1 MKVAVSGAGRDDG
14 IVPKIAEKAKELG
27 KELAK
32 QGHVLL
38 TGGCGGYPKAAAQG
52 ALEENGKVVA
62 YSPAKD
68 EDEHKERYGFPMG
81 IFTEVKYTGAGIPE
95 RNIPLVK
102 DANAVIMIGGQTGT
116 LNEFTLA
123 FHEGKAIGVLKGSG
137 GVTDLIPKIADVC
150 DKIGEKDLVVYS
162 DKPKELVKKL
172 MTV

>member
-1 MKVAVSGAGRDDG
+1 MKIAVSGSGRDKG
-14 IVPKIAEKAKELG
+14 TVPKIAEKAKELG
-27 KELAK
+27 KEIAK
-32 QGHVLL
+32 QGHILL

-52 ALEENGKVVA
+52 ALEAGGKVIA

-68 EDEHKERYGFPMG
+68 EAEHVERYGFSAD
-81 IFTEVKYTGAGIPE
+81 IFSEVKYTGLGIPE

-102 DANAVIMIGGQTGT
+102 DSNAVIMIGGKAGT

-123 FHEGKAIGVLKGSG
+123 FHEGKAVGVLKGSG
-137 GVTDLIPKIADVC
+137 GVTDLIPKIAEVC

-172 MTV
+172 ISV